1 VVVEMKSENI
11 AIVFLASMVA
21 MVVLVILIITGNIEV
36 ITEPVYKLLSVFR

>member
-1 VVVEMKSENI
+1 MKSENI